1 MRLDH
6 LQYLIEIDR
15 FHSISAAARELYI
28 GQTALS
34 SIVKNVEEELGF
46 SIFQRVPSGVVT
58 TPEGE
63 NALALAWEILSCY
76 DDVKQLKKQ
85 LSSNLQPVHLLCS
98 PSISSSLALP
108 LSREFMEQEN
118 SGDLIFHVVT
128 GSEVVNK
135 IMRNEF
141 SIGLTF
147 FTPSEYASFLI
158 AARKYQI
165 QSKLVYHD
173 HYHVLMRSDHPMAGR
188 KTLELS
194 ELCAM
199 EFAML
204 PHFNINEDFLEFI
217 KSLQREKRFTTY
229 SNVALIEQAILEHN
243 ILGIV
248 PSFSVISICT
258 GRHAKLKAVELT
270 GVPGANEI
278 LLCLMYNQR
287 NLRYLEKTVLLC
299 IEQIFSSLDGSCGCK
314 GADGAESDTV

>member
-1 MRLDH
+1 MRLEH

-15 FHSISAAARELYI
+15 FHSISAAARALYI

-46 SIFQRVPSGVVT
+46 PIFQRVPSGVVT

-63 NALALAWEILSCY
+63 NALALAWEILSCF
-76 DDVKQLKKQ
+76 DDIKQLKKQ

-98 PSISSSLALP
+98 PSVSYALALP
-108 LSREFMEQEN
+108 LSREFTEQE
-118 SGDLIFHVVT
+118 SLGDLFFHVVT

-141 SIGLTF
+141 SIGLTY
-147 FTPSEYASFLI
+147 FTPRDYASFLI
-158 AARKYQI
+158 AAKKYQI

-173 HYHVLMRSDHPMAGR
+173 RYHVLMRSDHPMAGR

-229 SNVALIEQAILEHN
+229 SNVPLIEQAILEHN

-248 PSFSVISICT
+248 PGFSVGHSCSVDN
-258 GRHAKLKAVELT
+258 GQLKAVELT

-278 LLCLMYNQR
+278 DLCLMYNQQ

-299 IEQIFSSLDGSCGCK
+299 IEQIFSRLGGSCDPE
-314 GADGAESDTV
+314 AP

>member
-1 MRLDH
+1 MRLEH

-46 SIFQRVPSGVVT
+46 PIFQRIPSGVVT

-63 NALALAWEILSCY
+63 NALALAWEILSCF
-76 DDVKQLKKQ
+76 DDIKHLKKQ
-85 LSSNLQPVHLLCS
+85 LSFNLQPVHLLCS
-98 PSISSSLALP
+98 PSVSCSLALP

-118 SGDLIFHVVT
+118 LGDLFFHVVT
-128 GSEVVNK
+128 GSEIVNK
-135 IMRNEF
+135 IMQNEF
-141 SIGLTF
+141 PIGLTY
-147 FTPSEYASFLI
+147 FTPSDYASFLI

-173 HYHVLMRSDHPMAGR
+173 HFHVLMRKDHPLADR
-188 KTLELS
+188 KTLDLS

-204 PHFNINEDFLEFI
+204 SHFNINEDFLEFI

-229 SNVALIEQAILEHN
+229 SNVSLIKQAILEHD
-243 ILGIV
+243 ILGIL
-248 PSFSVISICT
+248 PGFSVGHSESEDN
-258 GRHAKLKAVELT
+258 AQLKAVELT

-278 LLCLMYNQR
+278 NLCLMYNQR
-287 NLRYLEKTVLLC
+287 NLRYLEKTVLMC
-299 IEQIFSSLDGSCGCK
+299 IEQFFSSLNEPRAS
-314 GADGAESDTV
+314 EEL